1 MSPTLPCQLHQY
13 HNEKNF
19 ILFYFLGTRWRNVRG
34 KEYNSN
40 QTRQEQRLRSSKKK
54 NVGKSQGQAEHP
66 KTQQNHGP
74 CLFSVSS
81 FFKRD
86 YVVAADQM
94 PSH

>member
-1 MSPTLPCQLHQY
+1 MS
-13 HNEKNF
+13 EGKN
-19 ILFYFLGTRWRNVRG
+19 IT
-34 KEYNSN
+34 
-40 QTRQEQRLRSSKKK
+40 QIRLDKNKGLDLVKKKK
-54 NVGKSQGQAEHP
+54 NVSKSQGQAEHP

-74 CLFSVSS
+74 CFFSISS

>member
-1 MSPTLPCQLHQY
+1 M
-13 HNEKNF
+13 KR
-19 ILFYFLGTRWRNVRG
+19 ILFYSISLGLGEGMSEG
-34 KEYNSN
+34 KNIT
-40 QTRQEQRLRSSKKK
+40 QIRLDKNKGLDLVKK

-81 FFKRD
+81 FFKCD